1 MLLNSLLVRSI
12 IVHSEKPVSFTGAS
26 ERRKKWKSIC

>member
-1 MLLNSLLVRSI
+1 MLLNSLPVRSI

-26 ERRKKWKSIC
+26 ERREQWKNIY